1 MFSGVHGSATHE
13 QRPHLSVVSASSGE
27 VLIGPALLSH
37 VDGLTDF
44 LSMLPGVF
52 FNLLASIWLR
62 PESDPPFDVL
72 VDVFH
77 EVLVFI
83 ARRPVELVEGLDGRE
98 VLVKGELGGFIL
110 MVLVHNTDHGR
121 QHFDLNGIVDQAGL
135 ERFGLVC
142 IKPLTKYITVEGCQ
156 GVALEVSRPD
166 GSNFRYVV
174 S

>member
-110 MVLVHNTDHGR
+110 MVLVHNTDHSR
-121 QHFDLNGIVDQAGL
+121 QHMAAHILRSQRRPPLAKAIVAIVDGATT
-135 ERFGLVC
+135 
-142 IKPLTKYITVEGCQ
+142 PP
-156 GVALEVSRPD
+156 SH
-166 GSNFRYVV
+166 VV
-174 S
+174 HKGASSVGQHHTHT